1 MSEEDKMNFVLNED
15 ELDVVS
21 GGSTQNRYEPQKCNQ
36 YKEVAY
42 DCVGFLSVVWCDH
55 YRKDY
60 LRQEGNLTVYEHK
73 CVMGCFCYEEKKDER
88 DAPGQMYG

>member
-1 MSEEDKMNFVLNED
+1 MSEEDKMNLVLNED

-42 DCVGFLSVVWCDH
+42 DCVGFFKMVWCDH
-55 YRKDY
+55 YRKIK
-60 LRQEGNLTVYEHK
+60 LRQEEGCLSIYEHK
-73 CVMGCFCYEEKKDER
+73 CMMGCFCYIERKDER
-88 DAPGQMYG
+88 PTRGQS